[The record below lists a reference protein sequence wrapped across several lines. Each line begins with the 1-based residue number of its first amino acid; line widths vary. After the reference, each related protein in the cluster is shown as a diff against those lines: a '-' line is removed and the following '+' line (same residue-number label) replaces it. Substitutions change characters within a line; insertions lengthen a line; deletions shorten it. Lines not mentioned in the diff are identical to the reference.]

1 MPATDTL
8 FQFMEPLRLRYL
20 DSPLPGWLRLA
31 GDTVLSLLPEA
42 LRRQLGMRH
51 RRLLLGLDAEGLS
64 LRAQLD
70 ERSSLIGV
78 VPLDDSALLEELR
91 VKLDQGSAS
100 VPRWLMLDIAQVL
113 RPVLSVPA
121 AAEPRL
127 REVMLHEI
135 DRQTPFAA
143 DQVSF
148 EPRVLSRDPQ
158 TRQLKVELVVLPKA
172 RLDAALARL
181 GPLAAG
187 LAGVDVVAADGQRLG
202 VNLLPMAGRSLRVDR
217 GRDLNRWLALG
228 TVLALGAGMWLSL
241 DNRQQ
246 ALDEYSA
253 RVDIAKKQARD
264 VRTLRNALRGSA
276 EAANFLAK
284 RRAQMPTTLEILD
297 DLTRRIPDST
307 SLEKIS
313 INDGNMVLI
322 GQSQQASA
330 MVGLLQ
336 GSALVRTPTLTG
348 SVQTDP
354 RTGKERFTL
363 TAVVAGSSHDKEAA
377 NASAGKR

>member
-31 GDTVLSLLPEA
+31 GDTVLSLLPEG

-51 RRLLLGLDAEGLS
+51 RRLLLGLEGEGLS

-70 ERSSLIGV
+70 DRSSLIGV
-78 VPLDDSALLEELR
+78 LPLDDTILLEQLR
-91 VKLDQGSAS
+91 AHLDQGSAS
-100 VPRWLMLDIAQVL
+100 VPRWLMLDAAQVL

-121 AAEPRL
+121 AAEARL
-127 REVMLHEI
+127 REVMQHEI

-148 EPRVLSRDPQ
+148 EPRVLARDPQ
-158 TRQLKVELVVLPKA
+158 SRQLKVELVVLPKA
-172 RLDAALARL
+172 RLDAALAKL

-187 LAGVDVVAADGQRLG
+187 LAGVDVLGTDGQRLG
-202 VNLLPMAGRSLRVDR
+202 VNLLPLTGRSARQER

-228 TVLALGAGMWLSL
+228 TVLALGTAMWLSL
-241 DNRQQ
+241 DNRSQ
-246 ALDEYSA
+246 ALADYSS
-253 RVDIAKKQARD
+253 RVDSAKKQARD
-264 VRTLRNALRGSA
+264 VRTLRNALRASA

-284 RRAQMPTTLEILD
+284 RRAQMPTTLEVLD

>member
-1 MPATDTL
+1 MAATDTL

-31 GDTVLSLLPEA
+31 GDTVLSLLPES

-78 VPLDDSALLEELR
+78 LPTDDASLLEELR
-91 VKLDQGSAS
+91 ARLDQNSAG
-100 VPRWLMLDIAQVL
+100 VPRWLMLDIGQVL

-121 AAEPRL
+121 AAEARL
-127 REVMLHEI
+127 REVMQHEI

-148 EPRVLSRDPQ
+148 EARVLSRDAQ
-158 TRQLKVELVVLPKA
+158 SRQLKVELVVLPKA
-172 RLDAALARL
+172 RLDAALAKL

-187 LAGVDVVAADGQRLG
+187 LAGVDVLSADGERLG
-202 VNLLPMAGRSLRVDR
+202 VNLLPLAGRSLRQNR
-217 GRDLNRWLALG
+217 GRDLSRWLALG
-228 TVLALGAGMWLSL
+228 TVLALVAAMWLSL
-241 DNRQQ
+241 GNRQQ
-246 ALDEYSA
+246 ALDDYGA
-253 RVDIAKKQARD
+253 RVDAAKKQARE
-264 VRTLRNALRGSA
+264 VRSLRNALRSSA
-276 EAANFLAK
+276 DAANFLAK
-284 RRAQMPTTLEILD
+284 RRAQVPTTLEVLD

-336 GSALVRTPTLTG
+336 GSALIRTPTLTG

-363 TAVVAGSSHDKEAA
+363 TAIVAGSSHDKGAD

>member
-31 GDTVLSLLPEA
+31 GDTVLSLLPDS
-42 LRRQLGMRH
+42 LRRQLGMHH
-51 RRLLLGLDAEGLS
+51 RRLLLGLEPEGLS
-64 LRAQLD
+64 LRAQFD

-78 VPLDDSALLEELR
+78 VPLDDPGLLEELR
-91 VKLDQGSAS
+91 IKLDQGSAS
-100 VPRWLMLDIAQVL
+100 VPRWLMLDISQVL

-121 AAEPRL
+121 AAEARL
-127 REVMLHEI
+127 REVMQHEI
-135 DRQTPFAA
+135 DRQTPFAP

-187 LAGVDVVAADGQRLG
+187 LAGVDVATTDGQRLG
-202 VNLLPMAGRSLRVDR
+202 VNLLPLAGRSLRQNR
-217 GRDLNRWLALG
+217 GRDFNRWLSLG
-228 TVLALGAGMWLSL
+228 VVLALVAGMWLSL
-241 DNRQQ
+241 GNRQQ
-246 ALDEYSA
+246 ALDDYSA
-253 RVDIAKKQARD
+253 RVDSAKKQARD
-264 VRTLRNALRGSA
+264 VRSLRNALRSSA

-284 RRAQMPTTLEILD
+284 RRAQLPTTLEVLD

-363 TAVVAGSSHDKEAA
+363 TAVVAGSGHDKEGANGSAA
-377 NASAGKR
+377 QR